1 MNIFFHIVRI
11 LIFFPVILKRLYRT
25 MEVNQTKDMR
35 LDRSKCSFF
44 LLLELDI
51 PLLVLDR
58 YLIQT
63 LIDNWKSF
71 IYKFKSSICIPSTLT
86 LRWPCCGQ
94 NIQCTHDLLLL
105 LFHFL
110 FDELKMIEQKI
121 PSLLHTT
128 KLDVVDVSFMVIP
141 SRLV

>member
-1 MNIFFHIVRI
+1 MQ
-11 LIFFPVILKRLYRT
+11 
-25 MEVNQTKDMR
+25 VNQTKDIL
-35 LDRSKCSFF
+35 LDMSECSFCQ
-44 LLLELDI
+44 LLELDI

-121 PSLLHTT
+121 LSLLHTT
-128 KLDVVDVSFMVIP
+128 KLDIVNVPFMVIP